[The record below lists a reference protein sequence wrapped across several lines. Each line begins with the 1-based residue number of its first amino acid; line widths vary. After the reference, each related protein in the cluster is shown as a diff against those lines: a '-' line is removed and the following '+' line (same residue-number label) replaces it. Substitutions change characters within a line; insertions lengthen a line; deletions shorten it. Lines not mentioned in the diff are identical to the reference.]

1 MIMLMMMTIF
11 DVIGVASILP
21 FMGVLTKPEIVE
33 TNQVLNYLYKSFGS
47 LGIESV
53 NQFLFLLGI
62 IAFFY

>member
-33 TNQVLNYLYKSFGS
+33 TNQVLNYLYKSF
-47 LGIESV
+47 
-53 NQFLFLLGI
+53 
-62 IAFFY
+62 